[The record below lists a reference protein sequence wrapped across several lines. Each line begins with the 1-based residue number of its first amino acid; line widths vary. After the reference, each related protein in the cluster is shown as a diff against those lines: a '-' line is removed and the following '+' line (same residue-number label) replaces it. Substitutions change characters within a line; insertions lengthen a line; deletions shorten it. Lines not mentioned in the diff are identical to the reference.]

1 MPCQGLSSAP
11 RLTAESRA
19 RLVMTVRIC
28 PLVATPPWRSNNS
41 SRPSAMTAIVGS
53 DPGGRY
59 RVDAVLWRKHR
70 LGTVPLA
77 ERPRNAGNGGVS
89 RCRHGRSQVSR
100 GALFDEVDEHPHP
113 HRQCPL
119 VEVERR
125 LMQVE
130 LRALP
135 TPHPEP
141 GHRAGDL

>member
-1 MPCQGLSSAP
+1 MPCQSLSSAP
-11 RLTAESRA
+11 RLTADSRA

-89 RCRHGRSQVSR
+89 QCRHLRKWFLSR
-100 GALFDEVDEHPHP
+100 GWG
-113 HRQCPL
+113 
-119 VEVERR
+119 
-125 LMQVE
+125 
-130 LRALP
+130 ALP
-135 TPHPEP
+135 GPRLYVVIKRVWYPTEVPQV
-141 GHRAGDL
+141 L